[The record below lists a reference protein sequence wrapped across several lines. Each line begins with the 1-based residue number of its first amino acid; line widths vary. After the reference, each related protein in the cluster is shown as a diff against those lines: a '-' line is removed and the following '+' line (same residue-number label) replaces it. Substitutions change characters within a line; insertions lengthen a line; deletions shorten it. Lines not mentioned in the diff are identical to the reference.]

1 MNLIRKE
8 NTWYPSIIDDFFNA
22 NWNFEVPNYSHSLP
36 AVNIKEA
43 DKEFTLQIASPGL
56 TKEDFEVSFEDNVLS
71 IEVVKKNN
79 DKEREI
85 SRCSPQRAPS
95 QNKNHPSCN
104 RLTSSGAAEP
114 NPCISDPQFISSTLS
129 KLHFFA
135 RIVQYFIYAMDK
147 VLSAL
152 AMGSG

>member
-1 MNLIRKE
+1 MNLIRKQ

-79 DKEREI
+79 DKENNNDFTRFEFDYNSFKRSFTIPESVEI
-85 SRCSPQRAPS
+85 
-95 QNKNHPSCN
+95 NKIEASYLNGILNIILPKKKEA
-104 RLTSSGAAEP
+104 LP
-114 NPCISDPQFISSTLS
+114 VPKKLIKIS
-129 KLHFFA
+129 
-135 RIVQYFIYAMDK
+135 
-147 VLSAL
+147 
-152 AMGSG
+152 

>member
-1 MNLIRKE
+1 MNLIRKQ
-8 NTWYPSIIDDFFNA
+8 NTWYPSIMDDFFNA

-79 DKEREI
+79 DKENNNDFTRFEFDYNSFKRSFTIPESVEI
-85 SRCSPQRAPS
+85 
-95 QNKNHPSCN
+95 NKIEASYLNGILNIILPKKKEA
-104 RLTSSGAAEP
+104 LP
-114 NPCISDPQFISSTLS
+114 VPKKLIKIS
-129 KLHFFA
+129 
-135 RIVQYFIYAMDK
+135 
-147 VLSAL
+147 
-152 AMGSG
+152 

>member
-1 MNLIRKE
+1 MNLIRKQ
-8 NTWYPSIIDDFFNA
+8 NTWYPSIMDDFFNS

-79 DKEREI
+79 DKENNNDFTRFEFDYNSFKRSFTIPESVEI
-85 SRCSPQRAPS
+85 
-95 QNKNHPSCN
+95 NKI
-104 RLTSSGAAEP
+104 
-114 NPCISDPQFISSTLS
+114 IS
-129 KLHFFA
+129 KKMA
-135 RIVQYFIYAMDK
+135 QYLYQKFLDLI
-147 VLSAL
+147 
-152 AMGSG
+152 